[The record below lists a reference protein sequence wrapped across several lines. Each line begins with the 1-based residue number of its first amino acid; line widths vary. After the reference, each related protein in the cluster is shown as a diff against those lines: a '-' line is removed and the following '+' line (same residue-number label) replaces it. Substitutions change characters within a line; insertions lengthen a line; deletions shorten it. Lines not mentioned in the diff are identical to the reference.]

1 MSSIAINPE
10 LAAGREPPSRQRQN
24 ASSQAD
30 TSHALQR
37 RGDGAMR
44 GLARHGGALGA
55 VVALHLAVLWAFN
68 AGLHMRPATVVVPVQ
83 VMAELVEE
91 PRPLAQ
97 APVPLPP
104 QPKVA
109 PVAKPPPPKPIVK
122 PAPQPT
128 PALPPAPATTPMP
141 LPVAVDPTPFPLAA
155 AATSVQT
162 PQPTAP
168 TTPTA
173 VAPAPPPA
181 AVAPP
186 ARAPVVVELPSSD
199 AQYLQ
204 NPKPRYPAMSRRL
217 GEQGTVLIQV
227 MVTEKGLAQDARIKT
242 SSGFFRLDN
251 AALEAV
257 SQWRFVPG
265 KRGGVPESML
275 FTVPITFG
283 LQ

>member
-68 AGLHMRPATVVVPVQ
+68 AGLHMRPADVVVPVQ
-83 VMAELVEE
+83 LIAELVEE

-97 APVPLPP
+97 APVPPTP
-104 QPKVA
+104 QSKVQ
-109 PVAKPPPPKPIVK
+109 PVVKPTPPKAVVK
-122 PAPQPT
+122 PVRQPT
-128 PALPPAPATTPMP
+128 PAPAPAPATAPTP
-141 LPVAVDPTPFPLAA
+141 LPVAVEPTPTPVAA
-155 AATSVQT
+155 APIVQA
-162 PQPTAP
+162 PQPTVPATSAVMAP
-168 TTPTA
+168 
-173 VAPAPPPA
+173 PPPA

-204 NPKPRYPAMSRRL
+204 NPKPRYPAISRRL

-242 SSGFFRLDN
+242 SSGFFRLDD